1 EDSLAVV
8 VIDEITDPTELYC
21 WYNGQEQRQKCEVVL
36 DLRTGRLA
44 ARADPYIDGSAV
56 AWDDYRG
63 YVRHWHMPLLT
74 AEGANRLMAEIKP
87 LAQRMCDDW
96 REKTDWQ
103 HTDWAV
109 LGPDAQDAAEA
120 IDAACRAWEE
130 EEDYLIAVHEVSGL
144 EQGTYEITA

>member
-1 EDSLAVV
+1 
-8 VIDEITDPTELYC
+8 
-21 WYNGQEQRQKCEVVL
+21 
-36 DLRTGRLA
+36 
-44 ARADPYIDGSAV
+44 
-56 AWDDYRG
+56 
-63 YVRHWHMPLLT
+63 MPLLT

-144 EQGTYEITA
+144 EQGTYEITAATTDAAPLVTAEQLVQAEDEAVAHFAAPLIDEGFERGTTAERLQCAVDRVLERLD